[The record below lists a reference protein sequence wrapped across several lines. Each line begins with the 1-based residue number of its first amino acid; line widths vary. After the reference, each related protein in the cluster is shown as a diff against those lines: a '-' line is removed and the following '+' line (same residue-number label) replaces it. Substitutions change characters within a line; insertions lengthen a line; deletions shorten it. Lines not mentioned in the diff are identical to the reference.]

1 MEKTGNKS
9 LITRM
14 VDWATARW
22 DYLSDGVW
30 SDPRHRWYI
39 NLIKTV
45 NLTVR
50 AFLDRN
56 LQSQAAALTFKT
68 LLAIVPALA
77 LLFAISKGFGI
88 QNVLKSSLFEY
99 FPAQGEALDKALTFV
114 DSYIQSSTEGVF
126 VGIGIIFLLY
136 TLISLLGSVEDAFN
150 NIWNVKQGRTL
161 GRKITDYTA
170 ILLLLPILLVCSS
183 GITVFM
189 STTLSTALPF
199 KFMSPLISVMVDF
212 VGIVLGWMFWV
223 GTYALI
229 PNTRVKFKNA
239 LISGIL
245 AGTGFYILQWLFVT
259 GQIYVTR
266 YNAIYGS
273 FAFLPLLLLWLQL
286 VWIITLAGG
295 GLCYA
300 SQSINDFNFSNKLS
314 RISLDYKRKII
325 VVVMAIIVK
334 RREKSLEPQEE
345 NAIAEEYGLPMS
357 IVNQAVNT
365 LVDARLVERVIIQSN
380 GGRQVLGVAPA
391 LDTQDITLG
400 LMLRRLRNDGSCD
413 FIPDFDSRF
422 NDIISAVNKVENNL
436 YDDADKVLLRD
447 FSV

>member
-1 MEKTGNKS
+1 MKASDNKS
-9 LITRM
+9 IITYL
-14 VDWATARW
+14 VDRATSAW
-22 DYLSDGVW
+22 DYLCDGVW
-30 SDPRHRWYI
+30 SDTRRRWYI

-45 NLTVR
+45 NLTIR

-88 QNVLKSSLFEY
+88 QNIIRTTLFQY
-99 FPAQGEALDKALTFV
+99 FPAQGEALEKALTFV

-126 VGIGIIFLLY
+126 VGVGIVFLLY
-136 TLISLLGSVEDAFN
+136 TLISLLGSVEDSFN
-150 NIWNVKQGRTL
+150 TIWNVKEGRTL

-170 ILLLLPILLVCSS
+170 ILLLPILLVCSS

-189 STTLSTALPF
+189 SSTLSTAFPF
-199 KFMSPLISVMVDF
+199 KFMSPVISVVVDF
-212 VGIVLGWMFWV
+212 VGIFLGWMFWV

-239 LISGIL
+239 LISGII

-300 SQSINDFNFSNKLS
+300 SQSINDFNFSNKFS
-314 RISLDYKRKII
+314 HISLDYNRKII
-325 VVVMAIIVK
+325 VAIMTIIVK
-334 RREKSLEPQEE
+334 RREQSLEPQEE
-345 NAIAEEYGLPMS
+345 SSIAEQYGLPMP
-357 IVNQAVNT
+357 IVNRSVNL
-365 LVDARLVERVIIQSN
+365 LVDSRLVERVIIKSK
-380 GGRQVLGVAPA
+380 GGYQILGIAPA
-391 LDTQDITLG
+391 LDTQEITLG
-400 LMLRRLRNDGSCD
+400 LTLRRLRNDGNSD

-422 NDIISAVNKVENNL
+422 GNIIDAVNKVEDTL
-436 YDDADKVLLRD
+436 YADADRVLLRD
-447 FSV
+447 FEI